1 MTLIGGHVEAGTPA
15 PHGASWFSST
25 QLSAESAPRITMPAP
40 VEIDTSLAPGAA
52 PWSLPPSVSVV
63 GRPPT
68 IPLTWVPCPP
78 TESVSVSMVAGS
90 RWTEQVSVSGSHSAL
105 RLATTALEPSAS
117 LK

>member
-1 MTLIGGHVEAGTPA
+1 MTLMGGQVDAGTPA

-25 QLSAESAPRITMPAP
+25 QLSAESAPRMTMPAP

-63 GRPPT
+63 GRPAT
-68 IPLTWVPCPP
+68 MPLTWVPWPP
-78 TESVSVSMVAGS
+78 TDRVSVSTKVGR
-90 RWTEQVSVSGSHSAL
+90 RWTEQVSVSGSQSAL

-117 LK
+117 SK